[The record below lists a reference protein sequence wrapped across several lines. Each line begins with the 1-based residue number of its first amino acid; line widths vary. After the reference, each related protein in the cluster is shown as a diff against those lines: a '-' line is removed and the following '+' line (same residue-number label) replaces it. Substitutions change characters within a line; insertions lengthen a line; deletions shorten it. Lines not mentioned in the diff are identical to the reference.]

1 MTATST
7 ASTTTNAAARQL
19 VTFRLADDQ
28 FAVDVFAV
36 ERVLRYTAPS
46 MLPNLPPWID
56 GVIEHGGRVVPVID
70 LRTRFGLPRLSPR
83 PEHRILVLAV
93 GDELLGVTVDSVHEV
108 MSVAPE
114 DIASPPPL
122 FRGLHADYLRG
133 LVYGEGSLIIFLDVA
148 RVLTSSELLELTQAS
163 ASHG

>member
-1 MTATST
+1 MTA
-7 ASTTTNAAARQL
+7 ASAQQL
-19 VTFRLADDQ
+19 VIFRLGEDQ
-28 FAVDVFAV
+28 FAVDILAV
-36 ERVLRYTAPS
+36 ERVLRYSAPAI
-46 MLPNLPPWID
+46 LPNLPPWID
-56 GVIEHGGRVVPVID
+56 GVIEHGDRVVPLID
-70 LRTRFGLPRLSPR
+70 LRTRFGMPRLSPR

-93 GDELLGVTVDSVHEV
+93 GEDLLGVTVDSVHEV

-114 DIASPPPL
+114 DIAAPPPL

-148 RVLTSSELLELTQAS
+148 RVLTSSELLELTQAT